1 MSKWQKI
8 RPWIEDAIALVLM
21 GAGLLV
27 TLWIVRI
34 MEGPL

>member
-8 RPWIEDAIALVLM
+8 RPWIEDTIALVLM
-21 GAGLLV
+21 AFAMWV
-27 TLWIVRI
+27 ALWIIRI